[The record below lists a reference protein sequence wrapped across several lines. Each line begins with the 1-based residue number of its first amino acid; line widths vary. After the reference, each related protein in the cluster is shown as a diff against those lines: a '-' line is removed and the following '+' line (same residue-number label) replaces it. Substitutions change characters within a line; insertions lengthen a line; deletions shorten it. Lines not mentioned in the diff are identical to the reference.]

1 MKGASARRIWRS
13 RPKRLVRLNGR
24 LPAPRRVGRKWVFVL
39 LISVVSLLAVLNFGV
54 AWYYS
59 GVLNDLALE
68 VREDAVEYN
77 LVGAPRSA

>member
-1 MKGASARRIWRS
+1 M
-13 RPKRLVRLNGR
+13 
-24 LPAPRRVGRKWVFVL
+24 PRRVGRKWVFVL

-68 VREDAVEYN
+68 VREDEVEYN
-77 LVGAPRSA
+77 LIASAVGKGQ